1 MLHCSEPT
9 IRRLNI
15 CFFLKNSSVFFQWS
29 CASFLQS
36 SFVETFAAELDFF
49 CFLIEAAIGFT
60 AQTNHFRAAKLL
72 FEKSRF
78 ALIVLDMYVTT
89 SSWEEVTRR
98 VGGKV
103 VATIVFSKIDS
114 SFFHFRFYT
123 VIQRLLH

>member
-49 CFLIEAAIGFT
+49 LFSDRSSNRFYCTDNSFRCSENTCLKSPGSRLSCLICSLQQVRGK
-60 AQTNHFRAAKLL
+60 KLL
-72 FEKSRF
+72 NELAEKLLLQSFFLTLFQVSLISRF
-78 ALIVLDMYVTT
+78 IQ
-89 SSWEEVTRR
+89 SSR
-98 VGGKV
+98 
-103 VATIVFSKIDS
+103 D
-114 SFFHFRFYT
+114 
-123 VIQRLLH
+123 